1 MPDKILKTK
10 LPNISART
18 WGVLLHPTS
27 LPGKN
32 FSGDIGPKALDFL
45 NFLAKAGASWW
56 QTLPTNPADK
66 AGSPYSTASSFAGE
80 PLLINLEDLVKRGL
94 LKPSEIQRSG
104 PKVSRKMNLSRSR
117 KLRFDA
123 HKVAF
128 LRAKAPGGLLSSSRF
143 LKFQIKQAHWL
154 SDFSL
159 FSALTTKYKTCDW
172 TKWPEAVKKRQ
183 ALALSQMRS
192 ELANEVLFVEFQQFI
207 FEEQWQELRKS
218 AASRGIGL
226 IGDIPIFVSHQS
238 ADVWSNQKIFCLDK
252 VGKPSVVAGCPPDR
266 FNADGQLWGNALYD
280 WKALQKTNYD
290 WWARRFERLLEQ
302 FDLIRLDHFI
312 GFYRYWAI
320 PVNSTTAKNG
330 SWRFTPGADFFEKVI
345 RRLKHLPLIAE
356 DLGLVTKEVVALRER
371 FGFPGMR
378 IVQFGFSNGD
388 DADHHKPHNYSHDS
402 VVYTGTHDNE
412 TAIGYMNRVKK
423 ESRNQR
429 KNSPSEYE
437 TAKNYLGVASNKLKT
452 SADAMIRS
460 AFSSISNTAIIPM
473 QDLLS
478 LSAVHRM
485 NVPGT
490 SKGNWTW
497 RCTDAE
503 VSDQLAIK
511 MKFKAKIF
519 GRIK

>member
-143 LKFQIKQAHWL
+143 LKFQIKQA
-154 SDFSL
+154 
-159 FSALTTKYKTCDW
+159 
-172 TKWPEAVKKRQ
+172 
-183 ALALSQMRS
+183 
-192 ELANEVLFVEFQQFI
+192 
-207 FEEQWQELRKS
+207 QWQELRKS